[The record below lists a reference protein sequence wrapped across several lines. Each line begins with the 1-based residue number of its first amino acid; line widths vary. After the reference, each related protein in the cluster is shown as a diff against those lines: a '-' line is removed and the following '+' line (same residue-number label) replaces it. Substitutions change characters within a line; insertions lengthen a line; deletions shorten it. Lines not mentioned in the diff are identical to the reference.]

1 MVFDVQASSRS
12 QPLVLLHVED
22 QQLCVESLSFLAL
35 EAYSSDYDQ
44 IVLVDFYSVETR
56 RYLG

>member
-1 MVFDVQASSRS
+1 MVFDVQASSCS

-22 QQLCVESLSFLAL
+22 QQLGVESLSFLAL
-35 EAYSSDYDQ
+35 EADSSDNDQ